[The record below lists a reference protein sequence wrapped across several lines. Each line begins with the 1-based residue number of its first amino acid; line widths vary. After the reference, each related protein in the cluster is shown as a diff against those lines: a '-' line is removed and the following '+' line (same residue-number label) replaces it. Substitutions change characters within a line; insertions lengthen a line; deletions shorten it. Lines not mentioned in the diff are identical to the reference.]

1 MGVSFGLPNQQ
12 AANQYAGQ
20 PQNFLGTG
28 PGVNPY
34 PASGGIS
41 LGAVDINP
49 LVSFQATT
57 NDNGEIVNK
66 PLINLHVTP
75 NGCGVF
81 GCNDEFEPSFPEFFA
96 GNRRQQNKNNFQYEQ
111 LTPTTNPH
119 QNYQSQ
125 YDYQY
130 QQQQEYN
137 RRQQYNQ
144 QRPYHPPSN
153 QHGYS
158 APPPKR
164 LLRPSSSANRVRF
177 GNDQDNDQVVIK
189 HEHHHYHHN
198 QQQDRYKESGISFG
212 YHPQEMQRPYF
223 RTLDSETEEDSSS
236 NQVKRKVNNQSTG
249 EGDKDGFQ
257 FPQSR
262 QLDKRSA
269 IEEEPAIA
277 PAKDIQPVCYE

>member
-111 LTPTTNPH
+111 LTPTTNHH

-236 NQVKRKVNNQSTG
+236 NQVKRKVNR
-249 EGDKDGFQ
+249 K
-257 FPQSR
+257 
-262 QLDKRSA
+262 
-269 IEEEPAIA
+269 
-277 PAKDIQPVCYE
+277 

>member
-12 AANQYAGQ
+12 ANQYAGQ
-20 PQNFLGTG
+20 AQNFLGTG

-81 GCNDEFEPSFPEFFA
+81 GCNDELQPSLPDFST
-96 GNRRQQNKNNFQYEQ
+96 GNRRQQHKNNNVQYEQ
-111 LTPTTNPH
+111 LTPSY
-119 QNYQSQ
+119 NYQPQ

-130 QQQQEYN
+130 QQKQEYN

-144 QRPYHPPSN
+144 HQDPYHRPNN
-153 QHGYS
+153 QHGYP
-158 APPPKR
+158 ANNYN
-164 LLRPSSSANRVRF
+164 RPSSSTNKVRF
-177 GNDQDNDQVVIK
+177 GNDQGNGQVVVK
-189 HEHHHYHHN
+189 HEHHHYHHH
-198 QQQDRYKESGISFG
+198 QQQDRHQGGISFG
-212 YHPQEMQRPYF
+212 LEGPYF
-223 RTLDSETEEDSSS
+223 RTLNSETDEENS
-236 NQVKRKVNNQSTG
+236 NQVKRKVNQQSTG
-249 EGDKDGFQ
+249 EGDKEGFA

-262 QLDKRSA
+262 KLDKRSA
-269 IEEEPAIA
+269 EEELAIA